1 MVRSPTKAAAAAALC
16 ATTASA
22 FHPPDVVGTSSV
34 MRPDPNPYG
43 GPTPAP
49 RPAPGTSQRRRQKT
63 QRRMVDVNQA
73 AEEAVAPV
81 DNTRRI
87 LLRGAV
93 AVGLLGFGTVAWVRE
108 FPAPPRRRAWPCR
121 RCVCWGAGR
130 RREPRTGGVPDDDGN
145 GVRTS
150 RL

>member
-43 GPTPAP
+43 GGPTPAP
-49 RPAPGTSQRRRQKT
+49 RPAPRPTARRRKT
-63 QRRMVDVNQA
+63 QRKMVDVNQA
-73 AEEAVAPV
+73 AEEAVAPR
-81 DNTRRI
+81 DNTQD

-93 AVGLLGFGTVAWVRE
+93 AVGLLGFGTIAWVQE
-108 FPAPPRRRAWPCR
+108 FLATQAPGLAVSALCLLGGWAALVSR
-121 RCVCWGAGR
+121 V
-130 RREPRTGGVPDDDGN
+130 TGGVPDDFYD
-145 GVRTS
+145 S
-150 RL
+150 SK

>member
-16 ATTASA
+16 ATTVSA

-49 RPAPGTSQRRRQKT
+49 RPAPRPVARRKKT
-63 QRRMVDVNQA
+63 QRKMVNVEQA
-73 AEEAVAPV
+73 AEESGAVAPR
-81 DNTRRI
+81 DNTQD

-93 AVGLLGFGTVAWVRE
+93 AIGLLGAGTVAWVQE
-108 FPAPPRRRAWPCR
+108 FLSTQAPGLAVSALCLLGGWAALVSR
-121 RCVCWGAGR
+121 V
-130 RREPRTGGVPDDDGN
+130 TGGVPDDFYD
-145 GVRTS
+145 S
-150 RL
+150 SK

>member
-16 ATTASA
+16 ATTAIA

-43 GPTPAP
+43 GSPTPAP
-49 RPAPGTSQRRRQKT
+49 RPAPRPTARRKKT

-73 AEEAVAPV
+73 AEERDAVAPAPGTQ
-81 DNTRRI
+81 D

-93 AVGLLGFGTVAWVRE
+93 AVGVLGVGTWAWVQEFLATQAPGLAVSALCLLGGWAALVSRV
-108 FPAPPRRRAWPCR
+108 
-121 RCVCWGAGR
+121 
-130 RREPRTGGVPDDDGN
+130 TGGVPDDFYD
-145 GVRTS
+145 S
-150 RL
+150 SK

>member
-49 RPAPGTSQRRRQKT
+49 RPAPRPTARRRKT
-63 QRRMVDVNQA
+63 QRKMVNVEQA
-73 AEEAVAPV
+73 AEESGAVAPAPGTQ
-81 DNTRRI
+81 D

-93 AVGLLGFGTVAWVRE
+93 AVGLLGAGTVAWVQE
-108 FPAPPRRRAWPCR
+108 FLATQAPGLGVSALCLLGGWAALVSR
-121 RCVCWGAGR
+121 V
-130 RREPRTGGVPDDDGN
+130 TGGVPDDFYD
-145 GVRTS
+145 S
-150 RL
+150 SK

>member
-49 RPAPGTSQRRRQKT
+49 RPAPRPTARRRQKT

-73 AEEAVAPV
+73 AEEAVAPR
-81 DNTRRI
+81 DNTQD

-93 AVGLLGFGTVAWVRE
+93 AVGVLGVGTWAWVQEFLATQAPGLAVSALCLLGGWAALVSRV
-108 FPAPPRRRAWPCR
+108 
-121 RCVCWGAGR
+121 
-130 RREPRTGGVPDDDGN
+130 TGGVPNDFYD
-145 GVRTS
+145 S
-150 RL
+150 SK

>member
-43 GPTPAP
+43 GSPTPAP
-49 RPAPGTSQRRRQKT
+49 RPAPRPTARRKKT

-73 AEEAVAPV
+73 AEERDAVAPAPGTQ
-81 DNTRRI
+81 D

-93 AVGLLGFGTVAWVRE
+93 AVGLLGFGTVAWVQE
-108 FPAPPRRRAWPCR
+108 FLATQAPGLAVSALCLLGGWAALVSR
-121 RCVCWGAGR
+121 V
-130 RREPRTGGVPDDDGN
+130 TGGVPDDFYD
-145 GVRTS
+145 S
-150 RL
+150 SK

>member
-49 RPAPGTSQRRRQKT
+49 RPAPRPTARRKKT
-63 QRRMVDVNQA
+63 QRKMVDVNQA
-73 AEEAVAPV
+73 ADEAVAPR
-81 DNTRRI
+81 DNTQD

-93 AVGLLGFGTVAWVRE
+93 AVGLLGFGTVAWVQE
-108 FPAPPRRRAWPCR
+108 FLATQAPGLAVSAMCLLGGWAALVSR
-121 RCVCWGAGR
+121 V
-130 RREPRTGGVPDDDGN
+130 TGGVPDDFYDN
-145 GVRTS
+145 S
-150 RL
+150 QS

>member
-49 RPAPGTSQRRRQKT
+49 RPAPRPTARRRQKT

-73 AEEAVAPV
+73 AEEAVAPR
-81 DNTRRI
+81 DNTQD

-93 AVGLLGFGTVAWVRE
+93 AVGLLGVGTLAWVQE
-108 FPAPPRRRAWPCR
+108 FLATQAPGLAVSALCLLGGWAALVSR
-121 RCVCWGAGR
+121 V
-130 RREPRTGGVPDDDGN
+130 TGGVPDDFYD
-145 GVRTS
+145 S
-150 RL
+150 SK